1 MALYGIIQSHVIF
14 LITIATKKRRNTMAS
29 DLTTWIN
36 SFRDKQLLYG
46 SEDAARVA
54 NIDVK
59 IGSLFSKY
67 VVNKT
72 RFTLRIKVYVVIAM
86 ETNANI
92 IICVHPTQTSGY
104 LHPCKWHYRM
114 QPSYHYSYVSRE
126 QRPCKSRIITSNI
139 I

>member
-14 LITIATKKRRNTMAS
+14 LITIATKKRQNTMAS

-67 VVNKT
+67 VVDKT
-72 RFTLRIKVYVVIAM
+72 RFTLRIKVCC
-86 ETNANI
+86 NRHGN
-92 IICVHPTQTSGY
+92 Q
-104 LHPCKWHYRM
+104 CKY
-114 QPSYHYSYVSRE
+114 YHM
-126 QRPCKSRIITSNI
+126 CTSNPNIGLSTSLQMALQDATI
-139 I
+139 ISLLICQS